1 MRNLLLS
8 LTLVVGGFAFG
19 QKLSLKQAIA
29 LALASN
35 HDILIEQNHQLQSE
49 TRLTRGNAGMWP
61 SAQVNSG
68 ITLSNNAINQ
78 RFANGLEIT
87 NPAAQTANVSAG
99 VGINWVLFDGG
110 RIRLAY
116 QNLKQED
123 ILARLQLKA
132 TIQETVAEVIKNY
145 NQLIILDL
153 QTRSINKALELS
165 ELKLKVA
172 QRNSEIGKGS
182 RVELLQ
188 SLIEVNSLRS
198 QFIKLNQ
205 SKSLA
210 LTRLATLTGSKQ
222 SIEIETNQEDILP
235 AIPALPEIINRL
247 SKSNPALVRL
257 NEQCKLAENNWKI
270 SRSDK
275 LPQLTWLG
283 NYNFSRNN
291 SNAGFALFNQTS
303 GPLTGL
309 QLSVPLYDGKQI
321 QNRIKVADLQ
331 RKNADLEL
339 NKESF
344 RIENEVKE
352 LHQRLELQIELTRMA
367 NESKAWA
374 EEYQS
379 IAVMRYET
387 GTIDYTLVLDAQR
400 NFVDA
405 LNQWQTAEQELL
417 NLKVELLLKAG
428 LIWE

>member
-1 MRNLLLS
+1 MRNVLLGLNLMMS
-8 LTLVVGGFAFG
+8 GFAFG
-19 QKLSLKQAIA
+19 QKLTLKQAIA
-29 LALASN
+29 LALSSN
-35 HDILIEQNHQLQSE
+35 HDILIEQNNLQQTE
-49 TRLTRGNAGMWP
+49 TRVTRGNAGMWP
-61 SAQVNSG
+61 TAQLNSG
-68 ITLSNNAINQ
+68 VTLSTNAINQ
-78 RFANGLEIT
+78 RFANGLEIS
-87 NPAAQTANVSAG
+87 NPAAQTANLNAG

-132 TIQETVAEVIKNY
+132 TIQQTVAEVMKNY
-145 NQLIILDL
+145 SQLIILDL
-153 QTRSINKALELS
+153 QTQSIKKALELS

-188 SLIEVNSLRS
+188 SQIEVNTLRS
-198 QFIKLNQ
+198 QLIKLSQ
-205 SKSLA
+205 SRSTA
-210 LTRLATLTGSKQ
+210 LNSLATLTGSKQ
-222 SIEIETNQEDILP
+222 SIEIDASQEEILP
-235 AIPALPEIINRL
+235 AIPALSEIINRL
-247 SKSNPALVRL
+247 SQSNPALVRL
-257 NEQCKLAENNWKI
+257 NEQRKLAENNWKI
-270 SRSDK
+270 SRSDN

-309 QLSVPLYDGKQI
+309 QLSVPLYDGKQV
-321 QNRIKVADLQ
+321 QNRIKVAELQ

-339 NKESF
+339 NKEGF

-352 LHQRLELQIELTRMA
+352 LYQRLELQNELVRMA

-374 EEYQS
+374 EEYQT
-379 IAVMRYET
+379 IAVKRYET

-405 LNQWQTAEQELL
+405 LNQWQTAEQELV
-417 NLKVELLLKAG
+417 NLKVEVLLKAG